1 MKAREIEKMNL
12 VLREA
17 IINGGSF
24 CISYP
29 GCYLNISKSR
39 GLQMVAK
46 SNGNCFLKAN
56 ENTTNCIEI
65 HFHTNE
71 ARIQIWK

>member
-1 MKAREIEKMNL
+1 MNL

-17 IINGGSF
+17 IINGGTF
-24 CISYP
+24 RICNTGSY
-29 GCYLNISKSR
+29 LEINKSR
-39 GLQMVAK
+39 VLQMVAK

-56 ENTTNCIEI
+56 ENTTNCVEI
-65 HFHTNE
+65 HFHTNK

>member
-1 MKAREIEKMNL
+1 MNL

-17 IINGGSF
+17 IINGGTF
-24 CISYP
+24 CYCNT

-39 GLQMVAK
+39 VLQMVAK
-46 SNGNCFLKAN
+46 ANGNCFLKAN